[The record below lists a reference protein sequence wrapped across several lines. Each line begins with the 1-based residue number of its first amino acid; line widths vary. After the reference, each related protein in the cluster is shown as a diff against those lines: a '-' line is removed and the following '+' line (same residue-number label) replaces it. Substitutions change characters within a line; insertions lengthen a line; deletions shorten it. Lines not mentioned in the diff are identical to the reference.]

1 MDVEICRPKHYT
13 MKRIVSKAL
22 AAMAILAAPMLSSAQ
37 NASEGT
43 VKFNRTACSAV
54 IAEFDYPEELV
65 KAALAAKL
73 NQAGFG
79 KQRSRQGFMAY
90 KGVNWNEVSPEKLD
104 VYARVDG
111 KRKRATVSLLAAKGY
126 DNFVSNSSD
135 PAAVERMKQFLN
147 GFAADIAAYQQQ
159 LDIQKKEADLQK
171 AQKAYNDHT
180 RKQQKLDD
188 DRAKL
193 AEELD
198 KLKKTN

>member
-1 MDVEICRPKHYT
+1 MLKYAGQSIYT
-13 MKRIVSKAL
+13 MKRIVTKAL
-22 AAMAILAAPMLSSAQ
+22 AVMAIMAAPMLLKAQ

-43 VKFNRTACSAV
+43 VKFNKTECSAV
-54 IAEFDYPEELV
+54 IAEFDYPADLV

-79 KQRSRQGFMAY
+79 KQRTQRGFMAY
-90 KGVNWNEVSPEKLD
+90 KGVNWNEVSSEKLD

-111 KRKRATVSLLAAKGY
+111 KKKRATVSLLAAKGY

-135 PAAVERMKQFLN
+135 PAAVDRMKQFLN
-147 GFAADIAAYQQQ
+147 GFAADIVAYQQQ
-159 LDIQKKEADLQK
+159 LDIRQKEADLQK
-171 AQKAYNDHT
+171 AQKAYNEHT
-180 RKQQKLDD
+180 RKQKKLDE